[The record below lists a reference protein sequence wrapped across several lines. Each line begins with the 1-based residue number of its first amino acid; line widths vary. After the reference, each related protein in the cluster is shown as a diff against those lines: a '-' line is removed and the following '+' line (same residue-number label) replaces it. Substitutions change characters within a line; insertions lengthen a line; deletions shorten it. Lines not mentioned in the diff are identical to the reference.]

1 MANFQTNGRSLY
13 DMAKNLDANGNAI
26 KTAEVLMQQS
36 NILKDAPVKKA
47 NNILT
52 HKETYRTGL
61 PSAEVKRLNQ
71 GVGGS
76 FPSRDNVEFG
86 LKNYQSL
93 PWIDKMEFVY
103 AKNPDEVR
111 QDNMEG
117 ILMGCGQSMNRD
129 FIYDSI
135 AANGADHI
143 NGIAWHTRTLD
154 GDRVVSAGG
163 TAGATKLTSIY
174 VVGWDLMSGAYALVP
189 ERKGAGID
197 FEVLGDQIIQD
208 PNDATK
214 NIHAEMYKV
223 EAFLGLGTRDPRAF
237 RRIANIDV
245 STVGATT
252 FDETLLM
259 RVLNDLPV
267 ALQNKKSTVI
277 YVPKEM
283 ALAIQLRAN
292 AKTNASFVYGQT
304 ELFGEP
310 VMTFNGYPIRVDE
323 SISTAEDVVA

>member
-1 MANFQTNGRSLY
+1 MPEFKTSGRSIY

-26 KTAEVLMQQS
+26 KTAEVLMRQC

-52 HKETYRTGL
+52 HKETFRTAL
-61 PSAEVKRLNQ
+61 PNAEVKRLNQ
-71 GVGGS
+71 GVGGA

-86 LKNYQSL
+86 LKNYQAL
-93 PWIDKMEFVY
+93 PWIDKLEFVY

-117 ILMGCGQSMNRD
+117 ILMGWGQSMNRD
-129 FIYDSI
+129 FIYDNV
-135 AANGADHI
+135 AANGADSI
-143 NGIAWHTRTLD
+143 NGIAWHTRSLD
-154 GDRVVSAGG
+154 GDRVVSANG
-163 TAGATKLTSIY
+163 TSTAAKLTSIY
-174 VVGWDLMSGAYALVP
+174 VVGWDLLAGAYALVP
-189 ERKGAGID
+189 ERAAAGIS
-197 FEVLGDQIIQD
+197 FNVLGDQVIPD
-208 PNDATK
+208 PNDASK

-223 EAFLGLGTRDPRAF
+223 EAFLGLGTRDSRAF
-237 RRIANIDV
+237 ARVANIDV
-245 STVGATT
+245 SKVSATT

-259 RVLNDLPV
+259 RVLNSLPA
-267 ALQNKKSTVI
+267 ALQNKTSTVI
-277 YVPKEM
+277 YVPKEV

-310 VMTFNGYPIRVDE
+310 VMTFNGYPIRIDE
-323 SISTAEDVVA
+323 TISTAEDVVA